1 MPGAYAAIPADFDA
15 DGDFDI
21 AAISFFPDYK
31 NQGPSFLYI
40 ENQGDQN
47 YIPST
52 IKDQH
57 LGRWIVMDA
66 ADADNDGDVD
76 LVLGSLAFEV
86 VPANGLLEQ
95 WTNDGIPFVVL
106 ENQRK

>member
-1 MPGAYAAIPADFDA
+1 
-15 DGDFDI
+15 
-21 AAISFFPDYK
+21 
-31 NQGPSFLYI
+31 
-40 ENQGDQN
+40 
-47 YIPST
+47 
-52 IKDQH
+52 
-57 LGRWIVMDA
+57 MDA

-106 ENQRK
+106 KNQRK